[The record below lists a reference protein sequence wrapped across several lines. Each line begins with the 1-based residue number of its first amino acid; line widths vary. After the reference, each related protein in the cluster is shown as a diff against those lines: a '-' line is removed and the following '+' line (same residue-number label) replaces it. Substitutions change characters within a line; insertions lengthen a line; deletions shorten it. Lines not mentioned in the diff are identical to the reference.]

1 MKIVPSDFANSLLV
15 LLLAAGLSATKAWAQ
30 SVPGASPYLGEVRR
44 DASGK
49 LITITPPPAQNAA
62 HSPAASGNVIKV
74 GPGQNIRLISTAAN
88 LAKDGDTIEI
98 DAGDYTGDVAVW
110 KQSNLTI
117 RGVGGRVRLV
127 AAGASAEKKAIWVVR
142 GNRIT
147 VENIEFTGARVPD
160 RNGAGIRFEKGHLI
174 VRNCRFIDNE
184 NGILTGGG
192 NLDLEIENSE
202 FGHNGA
208 GDGYSHNLYVGA
220 IRMLRVT
227 GSYFHHAKAGH
238 LLKSRA
244 AENHILYNRL
254 TDETDGRASYELE
267 FPNGGIAYVIGNLIE
282 QSKTTE
288 NPNVISFGAEGYKHP
303 ANELYLINNTLVDK
317 RVDSGFFLAVRHL
330 FRVAASLDSMV
341 VGEPQ
346 ILGQIKEAYRGA
358 AQAKSAGV
366 ILNRLMHRAFFVAK
380 RVRTETGIGDRA
392 VSISYAAVEL
402 ARKIFGS
409 LEGKR
414 VLLVGAG
421 EMAELAVEHL
431 IRNQVAETLVANRT
445 FENGLEL
452 ARRFNGQAIRFEE
465 IAEHLRV
472 VDIIMS
478 STGAPGLVIARE
490 TVKPV
495 IRARRNRPIFFID
508 IAVPRDIDPEI
519 NRLENAYVYDI
530 DDLKGIIE
538 ENIEDRQKEA
548 VKGER
553 IIDEAVIRFREWH
566 EALDVVPTIV
576 ALRAKLEVMADSEI
590 KRTVQAQGMSAEAA
604 QALQRMMGSFINKML
619 HDPTMHLKRDG
630 MLGDKSLSIDTV
642 RKLFKLD
649 E

>member
-1 MKIVPSDFANSLLV
+1 MRDIILIGINHKTAPIELRECIAFSKEES
-15 LLLAAGLSATKAWAQ
+15 SKA
-30 SVPGASPYLGEVRR
+30 
-44 DASGK
+44 
-49 LITITPPPAQNAA
+49 
-62 HSPAASGNVIKV
+62 
-74 GPGQNIRLISTAAN
+74 
-88 LAKDGDTIEI
+88 I
-98 DAGDYTGDVAVW
+98 DALRRIAGIHEALLYSTC
-110 KQSNLTI
+110 N
-117 RGVGGRVRLV
+117 RVELLMV
-127 AAGASAEKKAIWVVR
+127 
-142 GNRIT
+142 T
-147 VENIEFTGARVPD
+147 DD
-160 RNGAGIRFEKGHLI
+160 RNQAVDAAKGFL
-174 VRNCRFIDNE
+174 
-184 NGILTGGG
+184 
-192 NLDLEIENSE
+192 SE
-202 FGHNGA
+202 FNKIPLAEFEG
-208 GDGYSHNLYVGA
+208 SLYV
-220 IRMLRVT
+220 
-227 GSYFHHAKAGH
+227 HA
-238 LLKSRA
+238 
-244 AENHILYNRL
+244 N
-254 TDETDGRASYELE
+254 DD
-267 FPNGGIAYVIGNLIE
+267 
-282 QSKTTE
+282 
-288 NPNVISFGAEGYKHP
+288 
-303 ANELYLINNTLVDK
+303 
-317 RVDSGFFLAVRHL
+317 AVRHL

-414 VLLVGAG
+414 ALLVGAG

-465 IAEHLRV
+465 IADHLRV
-472 VDIIMS
+472 VDIIIS
-478 STGAPGLVIARE
+478 STGAPGLVITRE

-576 ALRAKLEVMADSEI
+576 ALRAKLEAMAESEI
-590 KRTVQAQGMSAEAA
+590 KRTVQTQGMPAEAA
-604 QALQRMMGSFINKML
+604 QALQRMMGSFINKVL